1 MIGEWCSV
9 LSRNLNLVSAPILA
23 MLHPGVAVLVQ
34 NPRCFVY
41 FILFYFVVLRNCQRC
56 CRTLRLTVQKHHSIR
71 NKELFYSLLGILSL
85 LTSILDVSGKENN
98 NNKAFRPLL
107 GACEGYYSL
116 ETS

>member
-9 LSRNLNLVSAPILA
+9 SWNLNLVSAPIFA
-23 MLHPGVAVLVQ
+23 MLQYPGVAVLVQ

-71 NKELFYSLLGILSL
+71 NKELFYSLTGNFIL
-85 LTSILDVSGKENN
+85 VNE
-98 NNKAFRPLL
+98 
-107 GACEGYYSL
+107 YS
-116 ETS
+116 